1 MSMSAPVDPD
11 GVMAAPAGV
20 GETPHMDA
28 ATPARPHDDSGGN
41 DGLMARLPAIV
52 WEADGPDPVR
62 MVVSARVRDL
72 TGHDPDAWSAAP
84 GFWADHLHADDRP
97 RVIAAIRRA
106 VREGGRALRTRYR
119 FQAADGTWRWFQ
131 DSLTVTVAGDG
142 AVRLAGLM
150 LDVTEDQGELEAI
163 AAGRAAVQAVESRS
177 GSLHAAIVDGLDD
190 GVYYV
195 DRERRI
201 NYWNHGAERL
211 TGYRTEEVVGRQCSD
226 NLLCHVDAEGN
237 NLCTRQCPLAATM
250 VDGQSRTII
259 VWLRHADGS
268 RRPVQTRTA
277 PIRDPDGSIVGG
289 VEIFNDATGLI
300 EAQDA
305 AEAARRD
312 ALTDPLTGLPN
323 RRLLDPVL
331 AARRDDLGRAGRP
344 YGLLIAD
351 VDRFKSINDRYGH
364 DVGDEALRVV
374 ASTLRGGVRGGDTL
388 VRWGGEEFAIV
399 AAVTDALA
407 LHRLADRL
415 LALMRAAAFRVDG
428 EAVPV
433 RISLGGAIARA
444 GEDAEHLFARADHA
458 LLAAKEAGRDR
469 CVVAEEVEVLEVAAP
484 EGGAATDAFDAAPQV
499 ASPLPAAEGSAA

>member
-1 MSMSAPVDPD
+1 
-11 GVMAAPAGV
+11 
-20 GETPHMDA
+20 MDA
-28 ATPARPHDDSGGN
+28 AYPPRPDDEPG
-41 DGLMARLPAIV
+41 DPQGLVARLPAIV
-52 WEADGPDPVR
+52 WEADGPDPRR
-62 MVVSARVRDL
+62 MAVSARVREL
-72 TGHDPDAWSAAP
+72 TGHDPATWTATD
-84 GFWADHLHADDRP
+84 GFWVAHLHADDRP
-97 RVIAAIRRA
+97 RVLAAIRRA
-106 VREGGRALRTRYR
+106 AEAGGGALRTRYR
-119 FQAADGTWRWFQ
+119 FMAADGGWRWFQ
-131 DSLTVTVAGDG
+131 DSVTVTVAADG
-142 AVRLAGLM
+142 AVRVAGLM

-163 AAGRAAVQAVESRS
+163 AAGRAAAQAIEARS

-211 TGYRTEEVVGRQCSD
+211 TGYRTDQVVGRQCHD
-226 NLLCHVDAEGN
+226 NLLCHVDAEGT
-237 NLCTRQCPLAATM
+237 NLCKRQCPLAATM
-250 VDGQSRTII
+250 VDGQSRTMI

-277 PIRDPDGSIVGG
+277 PIRDADGSIVGG

-331 AARRDDLGRAGRP
+331 AARRDDLVREGRP
-344 YGLLIAD
+344 YALLVAD
-351 VDRFKSINDRYGH
+351 VDHFKAVNDRYGH

-399 AAVTDALA
+399 AAVADPVGLQ
-407 LHRLADRL
+407 RLADRL
-415 LALMRAAAFRVDG
+415 LALMRAASFRVAG
-428 EAVPV
+428 RSVPI
-433 RISLGGAIARA
+433 RISLGGAVAA
-444 GEDAEHLFARADHA
+444 PGEDAESLFARADRA
-458 LLAAKEAGRDR
+458 LLAAKAAGRNR
-469 CVVAEEVEVLEVAAP
+469 YAIAEDGPAVMEALPDDAP
-484 EGGAATDAFDAAPQV
+484 AEAT
-499 ASPLPAAEGSAA
+499 PAA